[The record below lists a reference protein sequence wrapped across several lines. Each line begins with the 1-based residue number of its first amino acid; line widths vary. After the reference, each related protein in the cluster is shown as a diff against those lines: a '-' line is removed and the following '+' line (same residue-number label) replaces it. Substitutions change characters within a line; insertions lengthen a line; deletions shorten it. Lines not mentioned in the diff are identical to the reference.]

1 MNPKQEVPGF
11 ASWQVY
17 PLAGLGER
25 LSPVGIGP
33 LTRHD
38 GPRRQRSRACRGGR
52 FRPSS
57 APIRHQSHHEQQYDP
72 QREQPRGV
80 LRTVGE
86 ATA

>member
-57 APIRHQSHHEQQYDP
+57 APTRRQRHHEQQRD
-72 QREQPRGV
+72 QPRGV

>member
-38 GPRRQRSRACRGGR
+38 GPRRQGGLACRGGR
-52 FRPSS
+52 FHPSS
-57 APIRHQSHHEQQYDP
+57 ALTRRQRHHEQQRD
-72 QREQPRGV
+72 QPRGV
-80 LRTVGE
+80 RRAVDA